1 MRTIAEIQGA
11 LVVACMIGLAAIG
24 LAVALHRLLSPLAA
38 LALRA
43 VRASVWRAAFLA
55 VFACAFIFYGATK
68 GTISFPYTDFE
79 KRYLVDNGSYVTND
93 FIHVNFTRI
102 IAPSSADFHIDYRQT
117 GSTNDE
123 EWATLVDT
131 TFGEFTVPQDI
142 PFPMA
147 TNFDFAAYTTWTPGA
162 AVQTNGVWHSY
173 WGLDHKLHFHMIPVR
188 TVIRLDGT
196 TIATP
201 KSREDAKHD

>member
-24 LAVALHRLLSPLAA
+24 LAVALRALLVPA
-38 LALRA
+38 LEKALRL
-43 VRASVWRAAFLA
+43 ASVSTWRTAFFA
-55 VFACAFIFYGATK
+55 VFVGAFIFYGATK

-79 KRYLVDNGSYVTND
+79 KRYLFDNGSYVTND

-188 TVIRLDGT
+188 TAIRLDGT

>member
-11 LVVACMIGLAAIG
+11 LVVACMMGLAAIG
-24 LAVALHRLLSPLAA
+24 LAVALRALLVPA
-38 LALRA
+38 LEKALRL
-43 VRASVWRAAFLA
+43 ASVSTWRTAFFA
-55 VFACAFIFYGATK
+55 VFVGAFVFYGATK
-68 GTISFPYTDFE
+68 GKIYYPYTDFE
-79 KRYLVDNGSYVTND
+79 KRYLVDNGSFVTND
-93 FIHVNFTRI
+93 FIHVDFTRV

-123 EWATLVDT
+123 EWAALVDT
-131 TFGEFTVPQDI
+131 TFAEFTVPQDI

-173 WGLDHKLHFHMIPVR
+173 WGVDHKLHFHMIPVR
-188 TVIRLDGT
+188 TAIRLDGT

-201 KSREDAKHD
+201 KSREDARHD

>member
-24 LAVALHRLLSPLAA
+24 LAVALRALLVPA
-38 LALRA
+38 LEKALRL
-43 VRASVWRAAFLA
+43 ASVSTWRTAFFA
-55 VFACAFIFYGATK
+55 VFVGAFIFYGATK

-188 TVIRLDGT
+188 TAIRLDGT

>member
-1 MRTIAEIQGA
+1 MRIIAEIQGA
-11 LVVACMIGLAAIG
+11 LVVACMMGLAAIG

-38 LALRA
+38 LALKA

-93 FIHVNFTRI
+93 FIHVNFTRLL
-102 IAPSSADFHIDYRQT
+102 APSSADLHIDFRQWQ
-117 GSTNDE
+117 STNDA
-123 EWATLVDT
+123 EWVSLVDT
-131 TFGEFTVPQDI
+131 TFADFQLPQDI
-142 PFPMA
+142 QFPNA
-147 TNFDFAAYTTWTPGA
+147 TNFNFAVYTTWTPGA

-173 WGLDHKLHFHMIPVR
+173 WGLDRKLHFHMIPVR
-188 TVIRLDGT
+188 TAVRVDDEI
-196 TIATP
+196 IATP
-201 KSREDAKHD
+201 KSKEHQHD

>member
-24 LAVALHRLLSPLAA
+24 LAVALRALLVPA
-38 LALRA
+38 LEKALRL
-43 VRASVWRAAFLA
+43 ASVSTWRTAFFA
-55 VFACAFIFYGATK
+55 VFVGAFIFYGATK

-79 KRYLVDNGSYVTND
+79 KRYLIDNGSYVTND

-188 TVIRLDGT
+188 TAIRLDGT

>member
-1 MRTIAEIQGA
+1 MRILAEIQGA

-24 LAVALHRLLSPLAA
+24 MAVALHRLLAPMAA
-38 LALRA
+38 LALKA

-93 FIHVNFTRI
+93 FIHVNFTRLL
-102 IAPSSADFHIDYRQT
+102 APSSADLHIDFRQWQ
-117 GSTNDE
+117 STNDD
-123 EWATLVDT
+123 EWVSLVDT
-131 TFGEFTVPQDI
+131 TFADFQLPQDI
-142 PFPMA
+142 QFPNA
-147 TNFDFAAYTTWTPGA
+147 TNFNFAVYTTWTPGA

-173 WGLDHKLHFHMIPVR
+173 WGLDRKLHFHMIPVR
-188 TVIRLDGT
+188 TAVRVDDEI
-196 TIATP
+196 IATP
-201 KSREDAKHD
+201 KSKEHQHD

>member
-24 LAVALHRLLSPLAA
+24 LAVALRRLLAPLAA
-38 LALRA
+38 LALKA

-93 FIHVNFTRI
+93 FIHVNFTRLL
-102 IAPSSADFHIDYRQT
+102 APSSADLHIDFRQWQ
-117 GSTNDE
+117 STNDA
-123 EWATLVDT
+123 EWVSLVDT
-131 TFGEFTVPQDI
+131 TFADFQLPQDI
-142 PFPMA
+142 QFPNA
-147 TNFDFAAYTTWTPGA
+147 TNFNFAVYTTWTPGA
-162 AVQTNGVWHSY
+162 AVRTNGVWHSY
-173 WGLDHKLHFHMIPVR
+173 WGLDRKLHFHMIPVR
-188 TVIRLDGT
+188 TAVRVDDEI
-196 TIATP
+196 IATP
-201 KSREDAKHD
+201 KSKEHQHD

>member
-1 MRTIAEIQGA
+1 MRIISEIQGA

-24 LAVALHRLLSPLAA
+24 MAVALHRLLAPMAA
-38 LALRA
+38 LALKA

-93 FIHVNFTRI
+93 FIHVNFTRLL
-102 IAPSSADFHIDYRQT
+102 APSSADLHIDFRQWQ
-117 GSTNDE
+117 STNDA
-123 EWATLVDT
+123 EWVSLVDT
-131 TFGEFTVPQDI
+131 TFADFQLPQDI
-142 PFPMA
+142 QFPNA
-147 TNFDFAAYTTWTPGA
+147 TNFNFAVYTTWTPGA

-173 WGLDHKLHFHMIPVR
+173 WGLDRKLHFHMIPVR
-188 TVIRLDGT
+188 TAVRVDDEI
-196 TIATP
+196 IATP
-201 KSREDAKHD
+201 KSKEHQHD